1 MPSVSCR
8 ASHCS
13 HNGNEFTS
21 ISPSVNWNVLFNL
34 LNYVKMEIVNR
45 FSFEWTSLRPR
56 ISNSSKKILGSVNP
70 IFLRRIG
77 RGVHLTTSE
86 IAYVG
91 NTGRAA
97 LCCRDYIIFN
107 FSMRATRLN
116 PTITSNWSR
125 LANILVVIRP
135 CLWPRLV

>member
-1 MPSVSCR
+1 MLKS
-8 ASHCS
+8 
-13 HNGNEFTS
+13 
-21 ISPSVNWNVLFNL
+21 
-34 LNYVKMEIVNR
+34 MEIVNR
-45 FSFEWTSLRPR
+45 FSLLPIRTSLRPR

-135 CLWPRLV
+135 CLWPRLVQIEANSPERVPHASLFHVQGSIG